1 MKKTK
6 LYRKHIVTPI
16 GVLNAMATDKAIYV
30 VDFLDNLSW
39 RIDQAIVLK
48 HLDATD
54 VNEENDLLRQLEQQ
68 LKEYFAKERKDFTLP
83 IDFVGTPFQEK
94 VWKVLQTIPYGKTI
108 SYKEQAITVGNPK
121 GVRAVANAN
130 GKNRLSVI
138 VPCHRVIANDGSLA
152 GYTGGI
158 TRKRFLLDLECNN

>member
-68 LKEYFAKERKDFTLP
+68 LKEYFAKERKEFTLP

-158 TRKRFLLDLECNN
+158 TRKRFLLELECNN

>member
-68 LKEYFAKERKDFTLP
+68 LKEYFAKERKEFTLP

-158 TRKRFLLDLECNN
+158 TRKRFLLDLECNK

>member
-108 SYKEQAITVGNPK
+108 SYKEQAIAVGNPK

>member
-1 MKKTK
+1 
-6 LYRKHIVTPI
+6 
-16 GVLNAMATDKAIYV
+16 MATDKAIYV

-68 LKEYFAKERKDFTLP
+68 LKEYFAKERKEFTLP

-108 SYKEQAITVGNPK
+108 SYKEQAIAVGNPK

>member
-30 VDFLDNLSW
+30 VEFLDNLSW

>member
-39 RIDQAIVLK
+39 RIDQVIVLK

-68 LKEYFAKERKDFTLP
+68 LKEYFAKER
-83 IDFVGTPFQEK
+83 
-94 VWKVLQTIPYGKTI
+94 
-108 SYKEQAITVGNPK
+108 
-121 GVRAVANAN
+121 
-130 GKNRLSVI
+130 
-138 VPCHRVIANDGSLA
+138 
-152 GYTGGI
+152 
-158 TRKRFLLDLECNN
+158 

>member
-83 IDFVGTPFQEK
+83 IEFVGTPFQEK

>member
-16 GVLNAMATDKAIYV
+16 GVLNAIATDKAIYV

-68 LKEYFAKERKDFTLP
+68 LKEYFAKERKEFTLP

-158 TRKRFLLDLECNN
+158 TRKRFLLDLECNK